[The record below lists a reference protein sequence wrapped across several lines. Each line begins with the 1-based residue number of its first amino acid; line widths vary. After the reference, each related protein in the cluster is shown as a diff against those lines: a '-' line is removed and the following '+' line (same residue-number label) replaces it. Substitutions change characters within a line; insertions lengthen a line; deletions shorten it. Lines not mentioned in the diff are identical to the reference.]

1 MVDLHGRL
9 EEIKKLVSNGDY
21 FVINRARQYG
31 KTTTLRLLGKYLHPD
46 YVVISMN
53 FQKLSTAKFRDEDTF
68 SRAFANEFVKKAADV
83 NGDGQINTGDSFIL
97 KKQIMEVDNIRL

>member
-68 SRAFANEFVKKAADV
+68 SRAFANEFVKKAIPETKPEGWIPPLCR
-83 NGDGQINTGDSFIL
+83 N
-97 KKQIMEVDNIRL
+97 